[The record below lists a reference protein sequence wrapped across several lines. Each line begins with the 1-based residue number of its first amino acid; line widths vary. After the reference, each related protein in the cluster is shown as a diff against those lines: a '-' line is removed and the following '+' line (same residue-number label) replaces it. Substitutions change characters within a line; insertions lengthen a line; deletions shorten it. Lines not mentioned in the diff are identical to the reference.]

1 MIRRF
6 LYFFRQAANAAR
18 RSPMLGTATVG
29 MLAVVFLLFDGYL
42 LLALNLD
49 RLAERWIGQVRLVVF
64 LAPDT
69 DPERAQELVLR
80 LEEHPRVQSGV
91 YVSKDE
97 ARERFRKDFPG
108 DAEILEGLG
117 ENPLPASIELALS
130 REALEPETLL
140 SMKTKIE
147 KLQGVEE
154 AVFGRELFTRISGLV
169 RFIHLAGL
177 LFGLALV
184 LAVIFLSANTIR
196 LNLYSRREELEILQV
211 VGATRW
217 FIRWPF
223 LIEGAM
229 QGLFG
234 AGASLLLAYGLY
246 ALAAAPAAA
255 ALSGPFGNIDP
266 VFLSPGVCLL
276 LLFSGAGLAG
286 LGSLVAIGRFWRAI

>member
-80 LEEHPRVQSGV
+80 LEEHPQVQSGV

-140 SMKTKIE
+140 SMKTEIE

-255 ALSGPFGNIDP
+255 ALSGPFGNIGP